1 MLQRGL
7 YGPIPDQ
14 QSELLDTI
22 LVSAR
27 QLLFFIN
34 NLLDQAQ
41 LEAGKV
47 TLSKVEF
54 TPADLLT
61 DVQIAM
67 LPLAIRKELK
77 LETEMS
83 DDLPPSLCGDPQR
96 LNQIVSNLVVNA
108 IKFTDQGMVK
118 VRLCRPDQTHW
129 AIQVSDTG
137 PGIPP
142 EAQGRIF
149 EAFWQVDGSATRKVS
164 RGVGLGLSIV
174 QQLTALME
182 GQVSVRSEFGSG
194 STFTVTLPIEAA
206 QGEYVN
212 GQAVRINS

>member
-1 MLQRGL
+1 VDFA
-7 YGPIPDQ
+7 P
-14 QSELLDTI
+14 S
-22 LVSAR
+22 
-27 QLLFFIN
+27 
-34 NLLDQAQ
+34 
-41 LEAGKV
+41 
-47 TLSKVEF
+47 
-54 TPADLLT
+54 DLLT

-77 LETEMS
+77 LVTEMS
-83 DDLPPSLCGDPQR
+83 GDLPSKLCGDPQR

-108 IKFTDQGMVK
+108 IKFTNQGS
-118 VRLCRPDQTHW
+118 VRVGFTRPDQTHW

-142 EAQGRIF
+142 EAQERIF
-149 EAFWQVDGSATRKVS
+149 EAFWQVDGSTTRKVS

-182 GQVSVRSEFGSG
+182 GQVSVRSELGTG
-194 STFTVTLPIEAA
+194 STFTVTLPIVGS